1 MVISL
6 STKEIV
12 MLEHYYVRPV
22 TIDRIR
28 SSWIAPAI
36 EKYVGW
42 LEERRH
48 ASKTVS
54 RRIPLLVTFGEFAKA
69 RGATELAQL
78 PQHVELFVE
87 TWLSQRVRGR
97 RVTEKHK
104 KACAV
109 VRNAVQQMLS
119 LVVPG
124 YVGAGRRHRPLNP
137 FEAQAPRFISYLT
150 EEKGL
155 RANSLEHYRS
165 YLGQFAA
172 YLVRMGLKELAHLS
186 PRVLSGFIAEYGAR
200 VSWTSLRDACGTL
213 RVFVRYLHR
222 EGVLAKDFSSVIEF
236 PQSYRL
242 SGIPRSITWDQ
253 VEQVLSGIDRRAA
266 CGKRDYAMLLLLATY
281 GLRGC
286 EVATL
291 TLDDI
296 DWGNDRLRIRER
308 KAGNSTTYPLSSV
321 VGTAIV
327 DYLKNGR
334 PTSNDRAVFLRAM
347 APLVPI
353 SPAAVATRAGYYIRQ
368 AGITVPR
375 PGSHTL
381 RHSCVQRLINANFS
395 LKDIGGYVGHRNTRS
410 TQIYGK
416 VAIETLRQVALGD
429 GEGVL

>member
-1 MVISL
+1 
-6 STKEIV
+6 

-22 TIDRIR
+22 TVDRIR

-36 EKYVGW
+36 EQYVGW

-48 ASKTVS
+48 SETTVS
-54 RRIPLLVTFGEFAKA
+54 RRIPLLVTFGEFAKTH
-69 RGATELAQL
+69 GATELRHL
-78 PQHVELFVE
+78 PQHVESFVE
-87 TWLSQRVRGR
+87 TWLSQHAPGR
-97 RVTEKHK
+97 LATQKRKRAGEM
-104 KACAV
+104 
-109 VRNAVQQMLS
+109 VRNAVQQMLR

-137 FEAQAPRFISYLT
+137 FETQAPRFMSYLID
-150 EEKGL
+150 EKGL
-155 RANSLEHYRS
+155 RPNSLDHYGS
-165 YLGQFAA
+165 YLGRFAA
-172 YLVRMGLKELAHLS
+172 YLGRMGLRDLAHLS
-186 PRVLSGFIAEYGAR
+186 PTVLSGFIADYGPR
-200 VSWTSLRDACGTL
+200 VSWTTLRNACGTL

-222 EGVLAKDFSSVIEF
+222 EGVLAKDLSSVIEF

-253 VEQVLSGIDRRAA
+253 VEQVLSGIDRRSP

-286 EVATL
+286 EVAAL

-296 DWGNDRLRIRER
+296 DWRNDRLRIRER
-308 KAGNSTTYPLSSV
+308 KAGNSTTYPLSTV

-334 PTSNDRAVFLRAM
+334 PASDDREVFLRMM

-353 SPAAVATRAGYYIRQ
+353 SSAAVATRAGHYIRQ
-368 AGITVPR
+368 AGISVPR

-395 LKDIGGYVGHRNTRS
+395 LKHIGDYIGHQNARS

-429 GEGVL
+429 GEEVL

>member
-1 MVISL
+1 MI
-6 STKEIV
+6 
-12 MLEHYYVRPV
+12 EHYYVRPV
-22 TIDRIR
+22 TVDRIR

-36 EKYVGW
+36 EQYVGW

-54 RRIPLLVTFGEFAKA
+54 RRIPLLVAFGEFAKA

-78 PQHVELFVE
+78 PQHVEPFVE
-87 TWLSQRVRGR
+87 TWLSQHAPGR
-97 RVTEKHK
+97 RATQKRK
-104 KACAV
+104 KAGEV

-124 YVGAGRRHRPLNP
+124 CVGTGRHHRPLNP
-137 FEAQAPRFISYLT
+137 FEAQAPRFMSYLT
-150 EEKGL
+150 DEKGL
-155 RANSLEHYRS
+155 RPNSLDHYGS
-165 YLGQFAA
+165 YLGRFAA
-172 YLVRMGLKELAHLS
+172 YLDRMGLRNLAHLS
-186 PRVLSGFIAEYGAR
+186 PTVLSGFVADYGSR
-200 VSWTSLRDACGTL
+200 VSWTTLRNACGTL

-222 EGVLAKDFSSVIEF
+222 QGVLAKDLSSVIEF

-242 SGIPRSITWDQ
+242 SGIPRSIAWDQ

-286 EVATL
+286 EVAAL

-296 DWGNDRLRIRER
+296 DWRNDRLRIRER
-308 KAGNSTTYPLSSV
+308 KAGNSTTYPLSAV

-353 SPAAVATRAGYYIRQ
+353 SSAAVSTRAAHYIRQ
-368 AGITVPR
+368 AGITIPR

-381 RHSCVQRLINANFS
+381 RHSCVQRLVNANFS
-395 LKDIGGYVGHRNTRS
+395 LKHIGDYVGHHNARS

-416 VAIETLRQVALGD
+416 VAIEVLRQVALGD
-429 GEGVL
+429 GEEVL